1 MFLVF
6 LSWFW
11 PEEAAGV
18 VFLKVFFKGEL
29 LAFKPP
35 FLLKLLDLL
44 AYCFKLNSKL
54 HKVLILHA

>member
-1 MFLVF
+1 MF

-11 PEEAAGV
+11 PEEATRV
-18 VFLKVFFKGEL
+18 VFLNVFFKGEL

-35 FLLKLLDLL
+35 FLLKLLDLF

-54 HKVLILHA
+54 QIVMIFLA